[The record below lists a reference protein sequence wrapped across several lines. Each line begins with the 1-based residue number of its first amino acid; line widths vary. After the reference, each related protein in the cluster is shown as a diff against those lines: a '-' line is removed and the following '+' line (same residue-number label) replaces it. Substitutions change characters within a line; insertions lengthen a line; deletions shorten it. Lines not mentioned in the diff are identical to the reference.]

1 MVKRRMAKA
10 PHKWPTLR
18 KHHQERRRHIEDVPF
33 YKVQY
38 AFDELPLDPI
48 KSFIVEKIRK

>member
-1 MVKRRMAKA
+1 MVKRRVTKMPQKRA
-10 PHKWPTLR
+10 TLS
-18 KHHQERRRHIEDVPF
+18 KHRDRRRHIEDVPF

-48 KSFIVEKIRK
+48 KSFIIEKIRK